1 MTGAGNG
8 DNSAPAAAPDQPAP
22 AGAQDWPAPAGAP
35 DQPAPAT
42 AAHAAALAAIHAAA
56 FQDDP
61 WSEAAIA
68 TLFENPTTFGF
79 IAPAGGLVLA
89 RAVAG
94 EAEILTIGVA
104 ATARRR
110 GIARAL
116 LGAALAEARGRG
128 AETVFLEVAADN
140 DAAIRLYRACLFRPA
155 GRRRDYYG
163 PGRDALLFTRP
174 LS

>member
-1 MTGAGNG
+1 
-8 DNSAPAAAPDQPAP
+8 
-22 AGAQDWPAPAGAP
+22 
-35 DQPAPAT
+35 
-42 AAHAAALAAIHAAA
+42 
-56 FQDDP
+56 
-61 WSEAAIA
+61 
-68 TLFENPTTFGF
+68 
-79 IAPAGGLVLA
+79 A

-116 LGAALAEARGRG
+116 LGAALGEARGRG